1 MIPSELRRRAF
12 DAQGRAAKVADG
24 AVQAE
29 LMRVAEEW
37 LAMADVMESLERRF
51 GPLVRGESSP
61 SDHPVAAS
69 APAPDAKTARQ

>member
-51 GPLVRGESSP
+51 GPMIRGEPSP
-61 SDHPVAAS
+61 
-69 APAPDAKTARQ
+69 